1 LRNVLS
7 RDLGGYFGSDGS
19 AFLSRCFDNWLLS
32 DRSGRCLY
40 DFGNGLGSGLGRG
53 LLSDRGLLGL
63 GIFWLLITTNTFVIG
78 TTTHTV
84 GLCIFN

>member
-1 LRNVLS
+1 ML
-7 RDLGGYFGSDGS
+7 
-19 AFLSRCFDNWLLS
+19 LSRCLDSGLLG

-40 DFGNGLGSGLGRG
+40 DFGSGLSRGR
-53 LLSDRGLLGL
+53 LSDRGLLGL
-63 GIFWLLITTNTFVIG
+63 GVFWLLITTNTFVIG